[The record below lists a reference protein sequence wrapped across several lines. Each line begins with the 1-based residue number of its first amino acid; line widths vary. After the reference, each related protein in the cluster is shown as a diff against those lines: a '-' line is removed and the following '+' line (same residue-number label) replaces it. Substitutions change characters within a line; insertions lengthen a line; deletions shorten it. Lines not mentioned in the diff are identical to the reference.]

1 MIKQLALT
9 TTILALAIAASYAGY
24 LIATPP
30 ASTIE
35 FNAPAVSEDGRGVM
49 IPFKLS
55 IKPGEGRLLVNIA
68 QTSFKADVENS
79 LRKAKAN
86 AEKFMSVSLQHADLI
101 VEAQP
106 QQKIVG
112 GESAGAA
119 FTIAIISLYSGHA
132 LNKQATVS
140 ATINENGDI
149 GEVDGIEEKI
159 IAAREAGKTTF
170 VVSKQQKIKSEESLR
185 HLGIQI
191 IRASN
196 ITEAAQHLLS

>member
-132 LNKQATVS
+132 LNNQATVS

>member
-132 LNKQATVS
+132 LN
-140 ATINENGDI
+140 
-149 GEVDGIEEKI
+149 
-159 IAAREAGKTTF
+159 
-170 VVSKQQKIKSEESLR
+170 
-185 HLGIQI
+185 
-191 IRASN
+191 
-196 ITEAAQHLLS
+196 